1 MSNQE
6 IKDKLNK
13 IKQSFRLMMNGPAS
27 QSMREK
33 GVSYKLNWGVSF
45 ADLKDMAQEYGKDRL
60 LAVELW
66 KQNIRECQIL
76 ACLIM
81 PAEEFPQEMAENW
94 MEQVQTPEIANMLAF
109 NLLQDTD
116 YAPELAFR
124 WLASDKPL
132 YELCAY
138 SLLGRLFQRGM
149 APNERGINELLDQA
163 TVAMRGDNVMVKHA
177 ACNCLNKFGE
187 LDEEYRQLALKVMEH
202 AHE

>member
-45 ADLKDMAQEYGKDRL
+45 ADLKDMAQKYGKDRP

-66 KQNIRECQIL
+66 KRNIRECQIL

-81 PAEEFPQEMAENW
+81 PAEEFPQEMAEIW

-138 SLLGRLFQRGM
+138 TLLGRLFQRGM

-163 TVAMRGDNVMVKHA
+163 TVAMSGDNVMVKHA
-177 ACNCLNKFGE
+177 ACNCLNKFGD
-187 LDEEYRQLALKVMEH
+187 LDEEYRQLALKVIEH

>member
-1 MSNQE
+1 
-6 IKDKLNK
+6 
-13 IKQSFRLMMNGPAS
+13 
-27 QSMREK
+27 
-33 GVSYKLNWGVSF
+33 
-45 ADLKDMAQEYGKDRL
+45 
-60 LAVELW
+60 
-66 KQNIRECQIL
+66 
-76 ACLIM
+76 M
-81 PAEEFPQEMAENW
+81 PAEEFPQEMAEIW

-138 SLLGRLFQRGM
+138 TLLGRLFQRGM

-163 TVAMRGDNVMVKHA
+163 TVAMSGDNVMVKHA